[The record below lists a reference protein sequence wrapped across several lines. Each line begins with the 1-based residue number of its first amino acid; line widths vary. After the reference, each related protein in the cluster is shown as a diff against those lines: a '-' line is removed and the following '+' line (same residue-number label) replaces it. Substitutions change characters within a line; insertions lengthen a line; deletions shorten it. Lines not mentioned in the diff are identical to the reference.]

1 MTGSHSGDGRRP
13 AGKWRALLLTA
24 VLALGPGI
32 AAAQYR
38 LQPGDVLDVLVV
50 GIPDFRQHVSIG
62 LDGDIGLPL
71 GGQIKLGG
79 LSLGE
84 ARERVA
90 KELGNKLYRQYVADG
105 HEISHLILGS
115 EVVVEVSD
123 YSPLYVNGDISKPGV
138 YPYRPGMTVRQ
149 AVAVAGGVN
158 PVRLP
163 GTDPAMQAAQLQAQS
178 DTLLAEYSGQQ
189 ALAWRLKAELGGGGG
204 TGSDKAPPIATGV
217 GETFLKGEQAQ
228 MAARKADRDSRKDL
242 LRKAINKAA
251 MQLAILAEKKSQ
263 DIAGNQADE
272 ADFKTVRDL
281 FQKGLAPSTRL
292 SEARR
297 SVLLSSQQLLQTVSE
312 TANVERLR
320 DEYVRQLEQ
329 IDSLGRVDGLLEL
342 QKANLRMAE
351 IRATLKGLG
360 DSLALVGHLQ
370 NHTDQRVTLRVYR
383 KGPSGTQRIAADE
396 DLALVP
402 GDVVEAIL
410 PRDTEPGLIAS
421 SAASSAAVR

>member
-1 MTGSHSGDGRRP
+1 MTGSHSADGRRP
-13 AGKWRALLLTA
+13 AGKWRALLLVA
-24 VLALGPGI
+24 VLALGPGV
-32 AAAQYR
+32 AVAQYR
-38 LQPGDVLDVLVV
+38 LQPGDVLDVLVA
-50 GIPDFRQHVSIG
+50 GIPDFRQRVSIG
-62 LDGDIGLPL
+62 LDGGIGLPL

-79 LSLGE
+79 LTLSE

-90 KELGNKLYRQYVADG
+90 KELGNKLYRQYAADG

-115 EVVVEVSD
+115 EVVVEVAE

-189 ALAWRLKAELGGGGG
+189 ALAWRLKAELGG
-204 TGSDKAPPIATGV
+204 TESDKPPPVATGV

-242 LRKAINKAA
+242 LQGAIKKAA
-251 MQLAILAEKKSQ
+251 LQLSVLAEKKSQ
-263 DIAGNQADE
+263 DIAGNQADD

-312 TANVERLR
+312 TANVERQR
-320 DEYVRQLEQ
+320 DEYARQLEQ

-370 NHTDQRVTLRVYR
+370 NPADQRVTLRVYR

-402 GDVVEAIL
+402 GDVVEVVL
-410 PRDTEPGLIAS
+410 PRDAEPGVI
-421 SAASSAAVR
+421 ASSAAVR